1 MELSGEAS
9 GERSGEYRAVN
20 KGMWMTAELT
30 ADDLKA
36 YASTIGGLRPVPVAV
51 TTAHGGRANGLITL
65 SGGPAS
71 IIPEAPRLVVSI
83 TTYNFSHD
91 LIRDGGVF
99 ILHTLSNAA
108 ELIETSLEIIRTLG
122 GRTGRD
128 GDKISGLRTRPGVT
142 GAPILLDALTYVEA
156 RVIRSLDNEEN
167 TFFVGDVV
175 GAGRLNAGGKLDIG
189 AAWTGLGKEWTDAY
203 EHDHEA
209 QIDDSRARR
218 GLPTSHS

>member
-1 MELSGEAS
+1 VVAELS
-9 GERSGEYRAVN
+9 
-20 KGMWMTAELT
+20 
-30 ADDLKA
+30 ADDLRG
-36 YASTIGGLRPVPVAV
+36 YNSTIAGLRPIPVAV

-65 SGGPAS
+65 SAGSAS
-71 IIPEAPRLVVSI
+71 IVPEAPRVVVSI

-99 ILHTLSNAA
+99 VLHTLSNAP
-108 ELIETSLEIIRTLG
+108 ELLDASLEIMRTLG
-122 GRTGRD
+122 GRSGRD
-128 GDKISGLRTRPGVT
+128 GDKMAGLRTRLGVT
-142 GAPILLDALTYVEA
+142 GAPILLDALTFVEA
-156 RVIRSLDNEEN
+156 RVLRSLDNEEN

-189 AAWTGLGKEWTDAY
+189 TAWAGLGKDWTDAY

-218 GLPTSHS
+218 GLPTRHA

>member
-1 MELSGEAS
+1 MVAELS
-9 GERSGEYRAVN
+9 
-20 KGMWMTAELT
+20 
-30 ADDLKA
+30 ADDLRG
-36 YASTIGGLRPVPVAV
+36 YNSTIAGLRPIPVAV

-65 SGGPAS
+65 SAGSAS
-71 IIPEAPRLVVSI
+71 IVPEAPRVVVSI

-99 ILHTLSNAA
+99 VLHTLSNAP
-108 ELIETSLEIIRTLG
+108 ELLDASLEIMRTLG
-122 GRTGRD
+122 GRSGRD
-128 GDKISGLRTRPGVT
+128 GDKMAGLRTRLGVT
-142 GAPILLDALTYVEA
+142 GAPILLDALTFVEA
-156 RVIRSLDNEEN
+156 RVLRSLDNEEN

-189 AAWTGLGKEWTDAY
+189 TAWAGLGKDWTDAY

-218 GLPTSHS
+218 GLPTRHA

>member
-1 MELSGEAS
+1 MAAELS
-9 GERSGEYRAVN
+9 
-20 KGMWMTAELT
+20 
-30 ADDLKA
+30 ADDLRG
-36 YASTIGGLRPVPVAV
+36 YNSTISGLRPIPVAV

-65 SGGPAS
+65 SAGSAS
-71 IIPEAPRLVVSI
+71 IVPEAPRVVVSI

-99 ILHTLSNAA
+99 VLHTLSNAP
-108 ELIETSLEIIRTLG
+108 ELLDASLEIMRTLG
-122 GRTGRD
+122 GRSGRD
-128 GDKISGLRTRPGVT
+128 GDKMAGLRTRLGVT

-189 AAWTGLGKEWTDAY
+189 TAWAGLGKDWTDAY

-209 QIDDSRARR
+209 QIDDSRVRR
-218 GLPTSHS
+218 GLPNLDT

>member
-1 MELSGEAS
+1 
-9 GERSGEYRAVN
+9 
-20 KGMWMTAELT
+20 MTAELT

-36 YASTIGGLRPVPVAV
+36 YAFTIGGLRPIPVAV

-71 IIPEAPRLVVSI
+71 IVPEAPRAVVSI

-99 ILHTLSNAA
+99 VLHTLSNAP
-108 ELIETSLEIIRTLG
+108 ELLDVSLDIIRTLG

-128 GDKISGLRTRPGVT
+128 GDKMAGLRTRTGVT
-142 GAPILLDALTYVEA
+142 GAPILLDALSFIEA
-156 RVIRSLDNEEN
+156 KVIRSLDNEEN

-175 GAGRLNAGGKLDIG
+175 AAGRTNSGGKLDIG
-189 AAWTGLGKEWTDAY
+189 AAWSGLGKEWTDAY
-203 EHDHEA
+203 EHEHEA

-218 GLPTSHS
+218 GLPTKLS